1 MAYEACLN
9 GVNGIPGTPSQHDLA
24 QKFMQTERMTW
35 LTQSAIE
42 GSRTVVHAK
51 MLTLKGSC
59 LWLEC
64 RPNRSEYLM
73 RQAHWEVALR
83 LRYLIPPTND
93 KSIECACGRQCRA
106 EDFVVHA
113 LCCNKVSGYTWASR
127 HAHVKKIFKSV
138 ISQYGF
144 RPDAKE
150 PRFNGKGPDVCFML
164 GMDLAL
170 VDVVVCNPLGKTYV
184 KAEADTPGTT
194 LERAETLK
202 HHEHFEKAGK
212 RTMVFFPLALTIF
225 GQLGIKSLTLLR
237 KCSRYTADPGGFMAH
252 MTTALAVAV
261 QIGNAQMV
269 LAATSTWWDNGIR

>member
-1 MAYEACLN
+1 
-9 GVNGIPGTPSQHDLA
+9 
-24 QKFMQTERMTW
+24 
-35 LTQSAIE
+35 
-42 GSRTVVHAK
+42 
-51 MLTLKGSC
+51 
-59 LWLEC
+59 
-64 RPNRSEYLM
+64 
-73 RQAHWEVALR
+73 
-83 LRYLIPPTND
+83 
-93 KSIECACGRQCRA
+93 
-106 EDFVVHA
+106 
-113 LCCNKVSGYTWASR
+113 
-127 HAHVKKIFKSV
+127 
-138 ISQYGF
+138 
-144 RPDAKE
+144 
-150 PRFNGKGPDVCFML
+150 ML

-237 KCSRYTADPGGFMAH
+237 KCSRYTADPGGFMSH